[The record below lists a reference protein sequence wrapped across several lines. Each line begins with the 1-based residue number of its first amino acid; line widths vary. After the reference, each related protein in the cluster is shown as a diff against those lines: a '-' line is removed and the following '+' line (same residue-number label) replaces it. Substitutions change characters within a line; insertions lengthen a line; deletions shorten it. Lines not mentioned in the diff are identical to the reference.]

1 MGGDKFSPLPGKK
14 KPRGF
19 CPTGFFLDDFFGGLG
34 SRGV

>member
-14 KPRGF
+14 PKGILSHR
-19 CPTGFFLDDFFGGLG
+19 FFLDDFFGGLG